1 MDTTI
6 FGMNIKTFC
15 VILLVLVAIL
25 LILLLTVISKLNV
38 MARKYE
44 ALMSG
49 KKGADLEK
57 IIRVRFK
64 EMDQVKANA
73 KRVTKEHKEIKRSLK
88 SCYSKL
94 GIVKYDAFEQMAG
107 KLSFVI
113 ALLNEDNSGFVFNSM
128 HSREGCFNY
137 AKEIIKGE
145 SYIPLSDEEKEAIEK
160 AKTVQEEIDDLTNET
175 DNDLNFE
182 FDIPVNE
189 PSPKQIYM
197 ANNAEQPMENEVEI
211 DVRDI

>member
-1 MDTTI
+1 
-6 FGMNIKTFC
+6 
-15 VILLVLVAIL
+15 
-25 LILLLTVISKLNV
+25 
-38 MARKYE
+38 
-44 ALMSG
+44 
-49 KKGADLEK
+49 
-57 IIRVRFK
+57 FK

-73 KRVTKEHKEIKRSLK
+73 KRVTKEHKEIKKSLK

-145 SYIPLSDEEKEAIEK
+145 SYIPLSDEDKEAIEK
-160 AKTVQEEIDDLTNET
+160 AKTVQEEIDDLTNDI

-189 PSPKQIYM
+189 PIPKQTYI
-197 ANNAEQPMENEVEI
+197 AGTGEQPVENEVEI
-211 DVRDI
+211 DIRDI

>member
-1 MDTTI
+1 
-6 FGMNIKTFC
+6 
-15 VILLVLVAIL
+15 
-25 LILLLTVISKLNV
+25 

-160 AKTVQEEIDDLTNET
+160 AKTVEEEIDDLTNDA

-182 FDIPVNE
+182 VDIPIDDTIPNRAYVQND
-189 PSPKQIYM
+189 
-197 ANNAEQPMENEVEI
+197 NEQPAENEVEI
-211 DVRDI
+211 DVRNI